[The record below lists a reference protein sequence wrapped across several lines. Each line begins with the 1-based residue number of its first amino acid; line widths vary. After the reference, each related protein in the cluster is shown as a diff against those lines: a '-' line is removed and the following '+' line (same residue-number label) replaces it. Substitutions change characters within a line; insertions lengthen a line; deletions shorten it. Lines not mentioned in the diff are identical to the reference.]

1 MIDILSENKIIA
13 VLRAN
18 SFEEAEEKAFAIFE
32 GGIKIIEVTFTV
44 PNADILINKLS
55 NSLKEA
61 IIGAGTVITVRD
73 CEKAIKNGAKFIVS
87 PHIDEILSKFCIKKS
102 IPYFPGVMTPTE
114 VVQAKKLGHSILK
127 LFPGNF
133 LKPNYIKTLKGPFP
147 DLNFIPTGGV
157 SLENIETW
165 FENGAFAVG
174 VGSNLTKGTPQEVFE
189 KTKKFVE
196 KLRRD

>member
-1 MIDILSENKIIA
+1 M
-13 VLRAN
+13 
-18 SFEEAEEKAFAIFE
+18 
-32 GGIKIIEVTFTV
+32 
-44 PNADILINKLS
+44 
-55 NSLKEA
+55 
-61 IIGAGTVITVRD
+61 
-73 CEKAIKNGAKFIVS
+73 
-87 PHIDEILSKFCIKKS
+87 
-102 IPYFPGVMTPTE
+102 
-114 VVQAKKLGHSILK
+114 GHSILK